1 MRLSAGPAASVVDAR
16 TEMVWLAS
24 TIRRRRRPAEPGQES
39 NDQRAATAASIRSRA
54 CRSGLRSGHSPR
66 TARAARAAVTNCCHP
81 VFSTITS
88 LFNTLSHA
96 GRGVRRSRHLARVI
110 AGRFLRH
117 AAVLARV
124 VGTWR
129 AARG

>member
-16 TEMVWLAS
+16 TEEVAWIDQDLEG
-24 TIRRRRRPAEPGQES
+24 RRPGGVARASGGAGTMLVRRIQS
-39 NDQRAATAASIRSRA
+39 RAAHLAWAVTG
-54 CRSGLRSGHSPR
+54 C
-66 TARAARAAVTNCCHP
+66 AAVANCCHP

-88 LFNTLSHA
+88 LFDTLSHA
-96 GRGVRRSRHLARVI
+96 GRGVPRSRHLARVI